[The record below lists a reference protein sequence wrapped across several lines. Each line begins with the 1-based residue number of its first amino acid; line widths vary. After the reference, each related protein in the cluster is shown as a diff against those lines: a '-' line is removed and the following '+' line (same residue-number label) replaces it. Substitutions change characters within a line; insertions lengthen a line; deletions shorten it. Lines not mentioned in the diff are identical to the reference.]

1 MIEIDLEG
9 DAPVSTMGNGY
20 CFVCGQRSDIGLR
33 LDFTLDK
40 NAQTATCKTVLSD
53 QYQGWAGYVHGGII
67 ASMID
72 GAMVHAC
79 KAIGLKC
86 VTAELSIK
94 YRNPVPVDTEI
105 EIVGEVKNKIPL
117 LAYTEAFIRVNGMI
131 VVEAQAKMLVMK
143 DLI

>member
-1 MIEIDLEG
+1 M
-9 DAPVSTMGNGY
+9 SMGKGY

-33 LDFTLDK
+33 LEFETDAKTGIVVCRTL
-40 NAQTATCKTVLSD
+40 LSEK
-53 QYQGWAGYVHGGII
+53 YQGWSGYIHGGII

-94 YRNPVPVDTEI
+94 YRNPIPVDTEI
-105 EIVGEVKNKIPL
+105 EIIGTVKNQIPL
-117 LAYTEAFIRVNGMI
+117 LAYTESSISIGGKIAVA
-131 VVEAQAKMLVMK
+131 AQAKMLVMK
-143 DLI
+143 DLV

>member
-1 MIEIDLEG
+1 MN
-9 DAPVSTMGNGY
+9 AMGNGY

-33 LDFTLDK
+33 LEFETDSD
-40 NAQTATCKTVLSD
+40 AGSATCVTLLSKK
-53 QYQGWAGYVHGGII
+53 YQGWAGYVHGGII

-94 YRNPVPVDTEI
+94 YRNPIPVDTEI
-105 EIVGEVKNKIPL
+105 EIVGKVIKQIPL
-117 LAYTEAFIRVNGMI
+117 LAYTESSI
-131 VVEAQAKMLVMK
+131 VIDGEIVANAEAKMLVVK
-143 DLI
+143 GLE